1 MGEDNTYNIQAN
13 IIRADLT
20 LSLQLPKLA
29 FLFAENEQFVG
40 EWQLLDIGLS
50 EEAINEKETDFVLAE
65 HGDMPPMLK
74 VRSKFCAQG
83 KLRPGLADSRFAR
96 NGGSLGA
103 CGTRLSAFRHRV
115 ADCPYSFLQ

>member
-50 EEAINEKETDFVLAE
+50 EEAINEKETDL
-65 HGDMPPMLK
+65 H
-74 VRSKFCAQG
+74 
-83 KLRPGLADSRFAR
+83 
-96 NGGSLGA
+96 
-103 CGTRLSAFRHRV
+103 
-115 ADCPYSFLQ
+115 